1 MEKKQL
7 NWTLDLLAS
16 SSGVTPCLKLLCL
29 LDKNMQEM
37 MQVENV
43 RCTLSPAAAEDV
55 DKMNVFVDFTEP
67 RGTKGLF
74 SKMPDASIH
83 YAVKITA
90 PSGKVVN
97 LSNYCVHALH

>member
-1 MEKKQL
+1 M
-7 NWTLDLLAS
+7 
-16 SSGVTPCLKLLCL
+16 KLLCL

-43 RCTLSPAAAEDV
+43 RCTLSPAAEDV
-55 DKMNVFVDFTEP
+55 DKRNVVVEFTEP

-74 SKMPDASIH
+74 SKMSDASIH
-83 YAVKITA
+83 YAVKIKA

-97 LSNYCVHALH
+97 LSNYCVHTLD